1 MKKLLSKYDLVHISW
16 HDAAMHG
23 TAQVTFDEA
32 KKYGLMR
39 GHVAGW
45 RVHETE
51 DFITIATDF
60 FPAQANN
67 EKDSFRTLQSYP
79 KSGIE
84 KVVVLDDISKLD
96 LPKRYG
102 VHDYDLTV
110 DLHLLQKLG
119 KLQKVKIIAVPMEM
133 EEKEA
138 LERVSEV
145 LLTPKD

>member
-1 MKKLLSKYDLVHISW
+1 
-16 HDAAMHG
+16 MHG

-84 KVVVLDDISKLD
+84 KVVVLKTL
-96 LPKRYG
+96 
-102 VHDYDLTV
+102 
-110 DLHLLQKLG
+110 
-119 KLQKVKIIAVPMEM
+119 KVYAAP
-133 EEKEA
+133 
-138 LERVSEV
+138 
-145 LLTPKD
+145 

>member
-1 MKKLLSKYDLVHISW
+1 MAKRKKRVLVFGNPLVDRDALPIKILPKLQKRFPDIEFIIADPTELLEYGKDVWIL
-16 HDAAMHG
+16 D
-23 TAQVTFDEA
+23 TAE
-32 KKYGLMR
+32 
-39 GHVAGW
+39 
-45 RVHETE
+45 
-51 DFITIATDF
+51 
-60 FPAQANN
+60 
-67 EKDSFRTLQSYP
+67 
-79 KSGIE
+79 GIE

-96 LPKRYG
+96 LPKRLS

-119 KLQKVKIIAVPMEM
+119 KPQNLKIIAVPMEM

>member
-1 MKKLLSKYDLVHISW
+1 MAYRKKKIFVFGNPLVDRDALPIKMLPKLQKRFPDIEFIIADPTELL
-16 HDAAMHG
+16 
-23 TAQVTFDEA
+23 E
-32 KKYGLMR
+32 YG
-39 GHVAGW
+39 
-45 RVHETE
+45 E
-51 DFITIATDF
+51 DVWILDNA
-60 FPAQANN
+60 
-67 EKDSFRTLQSYP
+67 E
-79 KSGIE
+79 GIE